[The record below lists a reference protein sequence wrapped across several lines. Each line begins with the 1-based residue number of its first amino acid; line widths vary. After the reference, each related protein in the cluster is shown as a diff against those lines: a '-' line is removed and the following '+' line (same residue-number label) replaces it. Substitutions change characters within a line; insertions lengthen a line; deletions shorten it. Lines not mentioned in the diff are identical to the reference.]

1 MVGTPRRKPTPYSD
15 HFSKRPNEGNNR
27 EPFGKEGLGRGLL
40 LADDQA
46 QAELFNS

>member
-1 MVGTPRRKPTPYSD
+1 MVGTPRRKPTPCSD
-15 HFSKRPNEGNNR
+15 YFSKRPNEGSR

-40 LADDQA
+40 LAGDQA